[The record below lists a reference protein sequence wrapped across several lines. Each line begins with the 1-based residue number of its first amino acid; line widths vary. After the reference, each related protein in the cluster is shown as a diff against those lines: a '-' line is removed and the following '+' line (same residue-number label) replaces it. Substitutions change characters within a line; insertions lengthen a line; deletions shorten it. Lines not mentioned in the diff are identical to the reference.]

1 MNPAE
6 IKHIRLKKKKKNQ
19 RKIFLFNL
27 KKIDLKSC
35 LIHKRSNDMSS
46 GFQVKKMLIDD

>member
-6 IKHIRLKKKKKNQ
+6 IKHIRLKKKNQ

-27 KKIDLKSC
+27 KKRDLKSC
-35 LIHKRSNDMSS
+35 LILCQRNFEMYNP
-46 GFQVKKMLIDD
+46 